1 MPQHLI
7 DVLNPARIRAYEEEW
22 ARDADLPDAH
32 VGGTAVAALYTW
44 QVSLSAAWYET
55 LAYTEAIVRNAVDMA
70 LRAWNVAHR
79 DTDDWLDD
87 PAKPLSSLVE
97 KAARETTRRAEQ
109 AALKRDRRHPRYR
122 HAVSFDDRIAQLDF
136 GHLVHLLPLAPP
148 TNRPSRGT
156 GRNGRENL
164 WVHGLNAA
172 FPELRTRS
180 MSGWSGFPVHRVAEE
195 LRGGYAVGI
204 ALDRLRR
211 LRNRVSHHEQ
221 TFRVEHEQRLRDVSM
236 LLTAISPEANRI
248 VSSLEGVRRV
258 LTMRPR
264 P

>member
-7 DVLNPARIRAYEEEW
+7 DVLNPARIKAYEEEW
-22 ARDADLPDAH
+22 ARDAELPDAH
-32 VGGTAVAALYTW
+32 VSGTAVAALYTW

-55 LAYTEAIVRNAVDMA
+55 LAYTEAVVRNAVDMA
-70 LRAWNVAHR
+70 LREWNTGQGR
-79 DTDDWLDD
+79 TEDWLGD
-87 PAKPLSSLVE
+87 AARPLGGLVE
-97 KAARETTRRAEQ
+97 KAAEETSRRAEQ
-109 AALKRDRRHPRYR
+109 ASRKRDKLHPRYR
-122 HAVSFDDRIAQLDF
+122 QAASFDDRVAQLDF
-136 GHLVHLLPLAPP
+136 GHLVHLLPLSPP
-148 TNRPSRGT
+148 TNRASRES
-156 GRNGRENL
+156 GRNARENI
-164 WVHGLNAA
+164 WFHGLRAA
-172 FPELRTRS
+172 FPGLKAQT
-180 MSGWSGFPVHRVAEE
+180 MSSWSGVPAHRLPEE

-236 LLTAISPEANRI
+236 LLTAISPETNRI